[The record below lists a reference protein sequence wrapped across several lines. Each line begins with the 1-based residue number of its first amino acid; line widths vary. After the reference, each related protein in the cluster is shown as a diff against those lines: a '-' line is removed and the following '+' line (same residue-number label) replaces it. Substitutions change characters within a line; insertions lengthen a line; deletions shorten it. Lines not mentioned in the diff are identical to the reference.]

1 MKGQDNLQNTS
12 VNILE
17 IIQKLIFTSTFGLNF
32 HFINDRQPSK
42 VLKSETVSRQKW
54 KKLTVNRQSYHPNDI
69 LLIECVVPFKS
80 VDKILRCFIQPK
92 PVRYTFNMVLF
103 VFQYLDGVLSSFV
116 LGLFS
121 GLWVYPVRI
130 EVEIFI
136 SRPVYTLG

>member
-1 MKGQDNLQNTS
+1 MKGQNNLQNTS

-103 VFQYLDGVLSSFV
+103 VFSTQIVSSFV

-121 GLWVYPVRI
+121 GLWVCPVRI